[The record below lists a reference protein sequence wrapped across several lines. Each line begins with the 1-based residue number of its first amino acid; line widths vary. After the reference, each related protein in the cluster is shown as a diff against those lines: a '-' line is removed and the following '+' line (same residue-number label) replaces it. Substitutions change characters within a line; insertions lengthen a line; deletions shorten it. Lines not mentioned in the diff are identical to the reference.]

1 MTKRKSRLQKLVRLL
16 DSNENIHLKD
26 AAKILD
32 VSEMTIR
39 RDINSMAGYSP
50 VNLLGGYILLAS
62 QQKDASHYFI
72 SEQQQRNTE
81 QKYHIGQLAAK
92 LIEENDTVFFD
103 CGTTIPFIAEHIPSD
118 LNFTAVCYSLN
129 VFLSLQ
135 KKEKCKLILC
145 GGAFDNTNTMFAS
158 LNEHSPLEMI
168 CPTKSF
174 ISAAGISLKGV
185 TCFNFGE
192 TSWKVKAIKRSQDN
206 ILVADHSKF
215 DVLRPAYFG
224 ELSDFDTLITDTI
237 PNEYREYCQ
246 KHQIEII
253 T

>member
-1 MTKRKSRLQKLVRLL
+1 MTKRKSRLQKLVKLL
-16 DSNENIHLKD
+16 ENNENIHLKD
-26 AAKILD
+26 AAKILE

-39 RDINSMAGYSP
+39 RDINSMASYSP
-50 VNLLGGYILLAS
+50 VHLLGGHILLAS
-62 QQKDASHYFI
+62 EQKGAVHYFI
-72 SEQQQRNTE
+72 SEQQQRNTAE
-81 QKYHIGQLAAK
+81 KHHIGQLAAT

-103 CGTTIPFIAEHIPSD
+103 CGTTIPFIIEQIPSD
-118 LNFTAVCYSLN
+118 LKFTAVCYSLN

-135 KKEKCKLILC
+135 KKERCKLILC
-145 GGAFDNTNTMFAS
+145 GGAFESTNAMFSS
-158 LNEHSPLEMI
+158 LNEHSPLDVI

-185 TCFNFGE
+185 TCFNFNE
-192 TSWKVKAIKRSQDN
+192 TSWKSKAIKRSQDN

-224 ELSDFDTLITDTI
+224 ELSEFDTLITDTI
-237 PNEYREYCQ
+237 PNEYREYCEQ
-246 KHQIEII
+246 HQIEII